1 VATTQRVRW
10 SARMDREGQRAY
22 GPARSMSP
30 NSESDPNPNPLAGLS
45 VAQFATTGI
54 LSVQPDAPLEEVAW
68 LMANN
73 RVHVVAVVEDAA
85 AEPPVI
91 RDADLVA
98 AAISGHYPE
107 LRARDVAG
115 TEAISIPADEQLDR
129 AAELL
134 VQHGVTHLIIRDHRR
149 VPSGVLSTLD
159 IARAIAGR
167 KAAPSR

>member
-1 VATTQRVRW
+1 
-10 SARMDREGQRAY
+10 
-22 GPARSMSP
+22 MSP
-30 NSESDPNPNPLAGLS
+30 TSGSDPKPNPLAGLT

-54 LSVQPDAPLEEVAW
+54 LSVQPDALLEEVAW

-73 RVHVVAVVEDAA
+73 RVHAVAVVDDEA

-91 RDADLVA
+91 RDSDLVA
-98 AAISGHYPE
+98 AAISGHHSE
-107 LRARDVAG
+107 LCARDIAG
-115 TEAISIPADEQLDR
+115 TDAVSIPSDEHLDR

-134 VQHGVTHLIIRDHRR
+134 ARHGVTHLIIRDHRR